1 MLTVVLSAWMLPA
14 LVGFVCLSAMQR
26 FATAQFSVAVGSVAA
41 LVATA
46 VVAWAGG
53 PPEAFI
59 AAILGSPLL
68 IASGFTV
75 WVVVGVLRG
84 FRSSDFAIG
93 DFLSMVRASTYY
105 AVFNAGNTVIIGTS
119 TLIVGSVLGLAEAA
133 VFSVALRLFTP
144 IITIIVGS
152 GALLWPS
159 MTEAISRGDV
169 AWARSRYWR
178 ESSTLRES
186 AQR

>member
-1 MLTVVLSAWMLPA
+1 MFVRHATVRHRAVQRGRRQRRSAGGNGGGR
-14 LVGFVCLSAMQR
+14 VGR
-26 FATAQFSVAVGSVAA
+26 
-41 LVATA
+41 
-46 VVAWAGG
+46 G

-105 AVFNAGNTVIIGTS
+105 AVFNAGNTVIVGTS
-119 TLIVGSVLGLAEAA
+119 TLIVGSVLRLAEAA

-178 ESSTLRES
+178 GVFWHTRGS